1 MKQMKAYKFRIYPT
15 QEQEQL
21 LAQFFGAKRW
31 IYNHFLSEQKQLW
44 LSEKKH
50 LSHFD
55 MNNNITSLKKQ
66 EDLGWLR
73 QVDDW
78 CLKHAT
84 EDLSLSYK
92 NFFNSIK
99 GKRKGKKMEL
109 PRFKKK
115 SNQQSYRTRGIK
127 ILDNSVKLPKIK
139 TPIACVFHQAI
150 PVDST
155 IKSSTLTKTPSGKYF
170 ISILTETDVVLKPT
184 TGKEVGI
191 DLGIKDLIT
200 TSCGIKFQHPEKQIL
215 KAKGLLKRRQKQ
227 LARKTKG
234 SKNYE
239 RKRLEVAKKY
249 EQITNIKTNYYHN
262 ISNWLVT
269 EYDAIYVE
277 DLNVSG
283 MLKNRKLSRAIHE
296 SGWSQLS
303 NMIEYK
309 CSWYGKTYY
318 RISRWFP
325 SSKTC
330 SVCDNKLS
338 ELSLGTRSWTCNSCG
353 TQHDRDINA
362 AQNILQVG
370 QVDLYGEQITSSA
383 TGEEVEIPMAL
394 MKYTGKTE
402 RSGMEISV
410 GIRMEQ
416 A

>member
-1 MKQMKAYKFRIYPT
+1 MKQMKAYKFRIYPN
-15 QEQEQL
+15 QEQEQI
-21 LAQFFGAKRW
+21 LAHIFGCKRW
-31 IYNHFLSEQKQLW
+31 TYNHFLAVQKQLW

-55 MNNNITSLKKQ
+55 MNNMIVDLKKQ
-66 EDLGWLR
+66 RETKWLKETDSISL
-73 QVDDW
+73 QN
-78 CLKHAT
+78 AT
-84 EDLSLSYK
+84 EDLADAYR

-115 SNQQSYRTRGIK
+115 SNQQSYRTRGVK
-127 ILDNSVKLPKIK
+127 LLNDSVKLPKIK

-150 PVDST
+150 PTDST

-170 ISILTETDVVLKPT
+170 ISILTETDVKLKPT
-184 TGKEVGI
+184 NGKEVGI
-191 DLGIKDLIT
+191 DLGLKDLIT
-200 TSCGIKFQHPEKQIL
+200 TSGGIKFQHPDKQIL

-239 RKRLEVAKKY
+239 LKRVEVAKKY

-296 SGWSQLS
+296 SSWSQLS
-303 NMIEYK
+303 SMIEYK

-338 ELSLGTRSWTCNSCG
+338 ELSLGTRSWTCSSCG

-383 TGEEVEIPMAL
+383 TGEEVEIPTAL

-402 RSGMEISV
+402 RSDMEISV